1 MNKINIELEIKRI
14 SRLFAE
20 KQGIKVEVF
29 FNRPS
34 GEKFNDEWY
43 RHRGFCDGKTVPGL
57 YQIYLNLNRARSLIF
72 RTLAHE
78 LAHAW
83 QWEQEGKH
91 YTKKHNFSFWQI
103 LDDYTLPFVLESL
116 SKEDRE
122 ELANLLNPATN
133 QDEEHDWVHW
143 EAEEGIISIP
153 VEPENVNEQWKVIRQ
168 ETIKGNFGSKTYVST
183 KRTSRN
189 KYWLTIYIEDKEI
202 EPVIERLRELGFNET
217 EVKVKRPWLN

>member
-78 LAHAW
+78 LAHA
-83 QWEQEGKH
+83 
-91 YTKKHNFSFWQI
+91 
-103 LDDYTLPFVLESL
+103 
-116 SKEDRE
+116 
-122 ELANLLNPATN
+122 
-133 QDEEHDWVHW
+133 
-143 EAEEGIISIP
+143 
-153 VEPENVNEQWKVIRQ
+153 
-168 ETIKGNFGSKTYVST
+168 
-183 KRTSRN
+183 
-189 KYWLTIYIEDKEI
+189 
-202 EPVIERLRELGFNET
+202 
-217 EVKVKRPWLN
+217 